1 MSIFLARQ
9 GIYDRKSNVVAYE
22 LLYRNSEKNT
32 FPIHIDE
39 GYSTIKL
46 MSNIAM
52 IGIYE
57 ITNGRKAFINYPK
70 NIIKTGLTTF
80 FPKENI
86 VIEVLESV
94 ELTEEIIVSLK
105 SLKEM
110 GYEIALD
117 DVVDAD
123 RIDGFIDVIDIIKID
138 FKSTSKKIR
147 KTIVNKIKDYNIRLL
162 AEKVETQE
170 EYQEAYEDNYDYFQG
185 YYFNKPILLKD
196 KDMSINKRI
205 YSMIMLEL
213 MKEDFDIN
221 TVEDIIKSD
230 TTLTYKLLKFLNCG
244 YFGFLAPIKSVKQA
258 ITLLGRN
265 KLRRWILLIAVSK
278 VSNDE
283 ESINNTIIR
292 GRFCE
297 IIQEEINPEKSQK
310 AFLVGLFSNLDMS
323 MGKDMNTVLK
333 GINLDSE
340 IRDALMGKENTLGDI
355 LNLIKCYETLNFNE
369 IAESCKKLNI
379 KKETLAIK
387 YVEALKWSTNLL
399 NNIV

>member
-147 KTIVNKIKDYNIRLL
+147 KTIVNKIKDSNIRLL
-162 AEKVETQE
+162 AEKVETKE
-170 EYQEAYEDNYDYFQG
+170 EYQEAYEMQFYF
-185 YYFNKPILLKD
+185 
-196 KDMSINKRI
+196 
-205 YSMIMLEL
+205 
-213 MKEDFDIN
+213 
-221 TVEDIIKSD
+221 
-230 TTLTYKLLKFLNCG
+230 
-244 YFGFLAPIKSVKQA
+244 
-258 ITLLGRN
+258 
-265 KLRRWILLIAVSK
+265 
-278 VSNDE
+278 
-283 ESINNTIIR
+283 
-292 GRFCE
+292 
-297 IIQEEINPEKSQK
+297 
-310 AFLVGLFSNLDMS
+310 
-323 MGKDMNTVLK
+323 
-333 GINLDSE
+333 
-340 IRDALMGKENTLGDI
+340 
-355 LNLIKCYETLNFNE
+355 
-369 IAESCKKLNI
+369 
-379 KKETLAIK
+379 
-387 YVEALKWSTNLL
+387 
-399 NNIV
+399 

>member
-185 YYFNKPILLKD
+185 YYFNKPILLKE

-213 MKEDFDIN
+213 MKEDFNIN
-221 TVEDIIKSD
+221 NIEDIIKSD
-230 TTLTYKLLKFLNCG
+230 TTLTYKLLKFLNCR
-244 YFGFLAPIKSVKQA
+244 YFGFLAPIKSLRQA
-258 ITLLGRN
+258 IALLGRN
-265 KLRRWILLIAVSK
+265 KLRRWTLLIAVSE

-283 ESINNTIIR
+283 ENINKTIIR

-310 AFLVGLFSNLDMS
+310 AFLVGLFSNLDISMS
-323 MGKDMNTVLK
+323 KDMDVALK

>member
-117 DVVDAD
+117 DVIDAD
-123 RIDGFIDVIDIIKID
+123 RIDGFIDVIDLIKID

-185 YYFNKPILLKD
+185 YYFNKPILLKE

-213 MKEDFDIN
+213 MKEDFNIN
-221 TVEDIIKSD
+221 NIEDIIKSD
-230 TTLTYKLLKFLNCG
+230 TTLTYKLLKFLNCR
-244 YFGFLAPIKSVKQA
+244 YFGFLAPIKSVRQA
-258 ITLLGRN
+258 IALLGRN
-265 KLRRWILLIAVSK
+265 KLRRWTLLIAVSE

-283 ESINNTIIR
+283 ENINKTIIR

-310 AFLVGLFSNLDMS
+310 AFLVGLFSNLDISMS
-323 MGKDMNTVLK
+323 KDMDVALK

-369 IAESCKKLNI
+369 IDESCKKLNI